1 MASTT
6 PNVTLTLPQNQV
18 KTPIA
23 PGRMF
28 IHPMKDTSIG
38 KNSNVSILN
47 GTKVKDLEVTTFNV
61 QESNIKGY
69 YNFEM
74 KGKFKDWEDY
84 TQDDVFKNVATECFR

>member
-1 MASTT
+1 
-6 PNVTLTLPQNQV
+6 
-18 KTPIA
+18 
-23 PGRMF
+23 
-28 IHPMKDTSIG
+28 MKDTSIG